1 MAVLRPL
8 KVVIENYPKDKE
20 EKLEAVNNPENLSA
34 GNRTLSFTREIY
46 IDRDDFQENPSK
58 KFYRLAPGKEVR
70 LRYGYFITC
79 TKVIKDEK
87 TGDVIE
93 LRCNYDPTTRGGQ
106 APDGRKVKGTIHWV
120 SVPNS
125 LSA

>member
-1 MAVLRPL
+1 M
-8 KVVIENYPKDKE
+8 
-20 EKLEAVNNPENLSA
+20 NNPENLSA

-106 APDGRKVKGTIHWV
+106 APDGRKVKGTIHCGTTR
-120 SVPNS
+120 
-125 LSA
+125 LLG